1 MSHHPSLSCYHSTSL
16 LPLQRLFLPLCGRI
30 NDARPTH
37 IYLTARFASRQPF
50 PACSR
55 SPSTQIPFL
64 QIPQPPALQN
74 KSGHSWGCCGA
85 RQQFAASPCLP
96 WGRSLQTGVI
106 THTSCHVHATWHLQL
121 HAAALPARC
130 SWSEVTVCPLCVI
143 REELGAPL
151 GDLLAWLLLGQ
162 CPSNFSVLAD
172 FSSSWLFFTPSK
184 QRYSQVNFVVPN

>member
-1 MSHHPSLSCYHSTSL
+1 MSRSPSLSCYHSTSL

-30 NDARPTH
+30 NDTRPTD
-37 IYLTARFASRQPF
+37 IYLTDRFASRQPF

-64 QIPQPPALQN
+64 QIPQPPALRN

-106 THTSCHVHATWHLQL
+106 KHTSCHVHATWH
-121 HAAALPARC
+121 RC

-151 GDLLAWLLLGQ
+151 GDVLAWLLLGQ

-184 QRYSQVNFVVPN
+184 QRYSQANFVVPN

>member
-1 MSHHPSLSCYHSTSL
+1 MSRSPSCYHSTSL

-30 NDARPTH
+30 NDTRPTD
-37 IYLTARFASRQPF
+37 IYLTDRFASRQLF

-64 QIPQPPALQN
+64 QIPQPPALRN

-106 THTSCHVHATWHLQL
+106 KHTSCHVHATWH
-121 HAAALPARC
+121 RC

-151 GDLLAWLLLGQ
+151 GDVLAWLLLGQ

-184 QRYSQVNFVVPN
+184 QRYSQANFVVPN